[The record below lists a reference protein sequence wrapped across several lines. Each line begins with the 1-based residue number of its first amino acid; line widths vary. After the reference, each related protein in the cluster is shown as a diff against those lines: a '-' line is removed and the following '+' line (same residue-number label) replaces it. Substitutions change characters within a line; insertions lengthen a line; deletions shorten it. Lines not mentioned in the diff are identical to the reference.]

1 MKKFLA
7 TLLTIALAL
16 TGVFAAT
23 TETATLKL
31 ETDIAP
37 VNQIMLIAVEH
48 VSEAVVSG
56 VAYTLPAEFSSISFL
71 HIADLQF
78 ITNNAG
84 QVTVS
89 MSGTQFTSTEGNVIP
104 YTLTYDKDGA
114 NASITPDGGQAGQA
128 PNAVTLFNT
137 PSVANLMTV
146 TKDLSLT
153 IGDGSTSYANYPAG
167 SYEATITFT
176 IAAL

>member
-56 VAYTLPAEFSSISFL
+56 VAYTLPAEFSSISLL

-78 ITNNAG
+78 TTNNAK

-89 MSGTQFTSTEGNVIP
+89 MSGTEFKSGENNVIP

-114 NASITPDGGQAGQA
+114 DASITPVDAGGFLSGHE
-128 PNAVTLFNT
+128 
-137 PSVANLMTV
+137 ANLYQADSAESLMTIR
-146 TKDLSLT
+146 KDLSLT

>member
-7 TLLTIALAL
+7 TLLIIALAL

-23 TETATLKL
+23 EATLTL
-31 ETDIAP
+31 ETDIAS
-37 VNQIMLIAVEH
+37 VNLIKLYAVGNDSQE
-48 VSEAVVSG
+48 VASG
-56 VAYTLPAEFSSISFL
+56 VAYTLPAEFSTISL
-71 HIADLQF
+71 SQIADLEF
-78 ITNNAG
+78 TTNNAK

-89 MSGTQFTSTEGNVIP
+89 MSGTEFKSTENNVIP
-104 YTLTYDKDGA
+104 YTLTYDKDGVDKT
-114 NASITPDGGQAGQA
+114 ITPVDGQSGLSGHETVLYQA
-128 PNAVTLFNT
+128 N
-137 PSVANLMTV
+137 SVESLMTIR
-146 TKDLSLT
+146 KDLSLT

>member
-7 TLLTIALAL
+7 TLLIIALAL

-23 TETATLKL
+23 EATLTL
-31 ETDIAP
+31 ETDIAS
-37 VNQIMLIAVEH
+37 VNLIKLYAVGNDSQE
-48 VSEAVVSG
+48 VASG
-56 VAYTLPAEFSSISFL
+56 VAYTLPAEFSTISL
-71 HIADLQF
+71 SQIADLEF
-78 ITNNAG
+78 TTNNAK

-89 MSGTQFTSTEGNVIP
+89 MSGTEFKSTENNVIP

-114 NASITPDGGQAGQA
+114 DASITPVDAGGFLSGHE
-128 PNAVTLFNT
+128 
-137 PSVANLMTV
+137 ANLYQADSAESLMTIR
-146 TKDLSLT
+146 KDLSLT

>member
-7 TLLTIALAL
+7 TLLIFALAL
-16 TGVFAAT
+16 TGVFAAVD
-23 TETATLKL
+23 TATLTL

-37 VNQIMLIAVEH
+37 VNQIRLVALQDGSTTIDQ
-48 VSEAVVSG
+48 SG
-56 VAYTLPAEFSSISFL
+56 LYTIPAEFSLISLLSIANL
-71 HIADLQF
+71 EF

-89 MSGTQFTSTEGNVIP
+89 MSGTEFKSTENNVIP
-104 YTLTYDKDGA
+104 YTLTYDKDG
-114 NASITPDGGQAGQA
+114 NSKTITPDGGQADQA
-128 PNAVTLFNT
+128 PNAATLFSA
-137 PSVANLMTV
+137 PSVASLMTV

-153 IGDGSTSYANYPAG
+153 IGDGTTSYADYPAG